1 MKTILPLLLALLV
14 LPLQAQTAADSVT
27 ICGRVTDYE
36 GQPIDC
42 CSLFWQT
49 PSFDDAAQ
57 AMTDADGRYSIRIPC
72 GKYQSMGALRMD
84 T

>member
-1 MKTILPLLLALLV
+1 MKAILPLLLALLV
-14 LPLQAQTAADSVT
+14 LPLQAQTVADSVT

-36 GQPIDC
+36 GQPIDS

-57 AMTDADGRYSIRIPC
+57 P
-72 GKYQSMGALRMD
+72 
-84 T
+84 